1 MRKLLVLLLSASL
14 VAPAAVLAG
23 PGGYHGGP
31 GFGGPGW
38 HGGPGPGRGA
48 RFPFLPGAAET
59 VLIAGLT
66 YYVLNGIYYQR
77 QNDQYVVVQ
86 PPPAPPTYVVAGNNS
101 NMTVVDMNGE
111 RFYVNQ
117 GHYYRRTINGDY
129 LEVPRPPG
137 L

>member
-14 VAPAAVLAG
+14 MAPAAVIAG

-38 HGGPGPGRGA
+38 HGPGPGRGA

-77 QNDQYVVVQ
+77 QNDQYVVVEPPS
-86 PPPAPPTYVVAGNNS
+86 PPPRYVVAGNNS

-111 RFYVNQ
+111 RFYVIQ
-117 GHYYRRTINGDY
+117 GHYYRRNIDG
-129 LEVPRPPG
+129 
-137 L
+137 

>member
-1 MRKLLVLLLSASL
+1 MKKLLVLLLSASL

-38 HGGPGPGRGA
+38 HGPGPGRGA

-77 QNDQYVVVQ
+77 QNDQYVVVE
-86 PPPAPPTYVVAGNNS
+86 PPSPPRYVVAGNNS

-111 RFYVNQ
+111 RFYVSQ
-117 GHYYRRTINGDY
+117 GHYYRRNIDGEY